1 MSATTVERPVKS
13 GATWSFA
20 ASHEIPMN
28 IVASSSPSATSVCL
42 ACFHSTGLKAGT
54 PFEIASTPVIAV
66 LPDASACNAT
76 NAGTSAK
83 ADSAP
88 PVVTG
93 GGTASDPV
101 AARTTPTMSSDMM
114 HPMNT

>member
-28 IVASSSPSATSVCL
+28 IVARSSPSATSVCL